1 MAALSSISWGGVFFL
16 SQIMQELINEDSQRQ
31 VKDVNGNIYYAQQ
44 ILNSGN
50 AGLLNATFYYNP
62 DAKTITYVSQVNPGG
77 NSVNPQTGIANN
89 PINGWVNT
97 LGNTPGT
104 GPALAVPP
112 PQPDIQWQPL
122 PSPGTNQG
130 TQGFSGALTPFV
142 SGPSYYPLNN
152 PMVSV
157 PLYTVYS

>member
-1 MAALSSISWGGVFFL
+1 MAALSSVGWGGVYFL
-16 SQIMQELINEDSQRQ
+16 SQILQELINEDSQRQ
-31 VKDVNGNIYYAQQ
+31 LKDLNGNIYYAAQ

-62 DAKTITYVSQVNPGG
+62 DAKTITYVSQVLPGG

-97 LGNTPGT
+97 LGNIAAN
-104 GPALAVPP
+104 GPALNVPP

-122 PSPGTNQG
+122 PSPSANQG
-130 TQGFSGALTPFV
+130 TPGFSGALTPAV
-142 SGPSYYPLNN
+142 SGPAYYPAAN
-152 PMVSV
+152 PMTAV